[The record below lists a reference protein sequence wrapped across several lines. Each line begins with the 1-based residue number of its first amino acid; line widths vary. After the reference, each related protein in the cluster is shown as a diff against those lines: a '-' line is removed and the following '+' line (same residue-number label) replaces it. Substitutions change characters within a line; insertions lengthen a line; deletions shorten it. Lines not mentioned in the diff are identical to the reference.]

1 MSGTAA
7 PLAPCPPPSRP
18 PPDSAA
24 AGSGRLRPVVEADL
38 PAIAALHRRAFDGA
52 PSART
57 SAEELET
64 LLREIV
70 CGHPWPDRRLPS
82 LVYEQ
87 EGAIVGFLGIMPRPM
102 SFEGDPIVAAVGHNF
117 MVDPRHRSSLAAV
130 ELVRGF
136 IAGPQDLSLA
146 EGTDTSRR
154 LWTAL
159 GGTVAPAYSLRWT
172 RLLAP
177 ARYGLGLVARRGAPV
192 GWLAPLAAAADLAAR
207 RFPGS
212 PLGDRRPDLEAE
224 PLDAATLAESIAR
237 LSARRPLAP
246 RYDAATLDWMLGVLD
261 RHAAGG
267 TLRRVALRRAGV
279 LAGWYLW
286 FLRAGG
292 AGGRVAE
299 AVQVGATEEAALD
312 VVDHLLADARRH
324 GAVAV
329 GGRLE
334 PALMPALSERLS
346 LFHRGRGPSW
356 LLAHSRDE
364 RILRAVHVGDA
375 FLTRL
380 EGEWWA

>member
-82 LVYEQ
+82 LVFEQ
-87 EGAIVGFLGIMPRPM
+87 DGAIAGFLGIMPRPM
-102 SFEGDPIVAAVGHNF
+102 SFDGEPIVAAVGHNF
-117 MVDPRHRSSLAAV
+117 MVDPDRRSSLAAI

-136 IAGPQDLSLA
+136 LAGAQDLSLA

-154 LWTAL
+154 VWKAL

-172 RLLAP
+172 RPLAP
-177 ARYGLGLVARRGAPV
+177 ARYGLGLLVRRGVPAW
-192 GWLAPLAAAADLAAR
+192 WLRPLAAAADFAAAR
-207 RFPGS
+207 LPAS
-212 PLGDRRPDLEAE
+212 PLRDRRPDLEAAD
-224 PLDAATLAESIAR
+224 LDDAALADCIGR
-237 LSARRPLAP
+237 LSARRQLAP
-246 RYDAATLDWMLGVLD
+246 RYDAADLEWMLGVLD
-261 RHAAGG
+261 RHAAAGS
-267 TLRRVALRRAGV
+267 LRGVALRRAGEI
-279 LAGWYLW
+279 AGWYLW
-286 FLRAGG
+286 FMRS
-292 AGGRVAE
+292 GRVAE
-299 AVQVGATEEAALD
+299 AVQIGATEEAAVD
-312 VVDHLLADARRH
+312 VVDHLLADVRRA

-329 GGRLE
+329 AGRLE
-334 PALMPALSERLS
+334 PALMPALSERMS

-364 RILRAVHVGDA
+364 RLLRAVHAGDA

>member
-82 LVYEQ
+82 LVFEQ
-87 EGAIVGFLGIMPRPM
+87 DGAIAGFLGIMPRPM
-102 SFEGDPIVAAVGHNF
+102 SFDGEPIVAAVGHNF
-117 MVDPRHRSSLAAV
+117 MVDPDRRSSLAAI

-136 IAGPQDLSLA
+136 IAGAQDLSLA

-154 LWTAL
+154 VWKAL

-172 RLLAP
+172 RPLAP
-177 ARYGLGLVARRGAPV
+177 ARYGLGLLVRRGVPAW
-192 GWLAPLAAAADLAAR
+192 WLRPLAAAADFAAAR
-207 RFPGS
+207 LPAS
-212 PLGDRRPDLEAE
+212 PLRDRRPDLEAADLE
-224 PLDAATLAESIAR
+224 
-237 LSARRPLAP
+237 
-246 RYDAATLDWMLGVLD
+246 WMLGVLD
-261 RHAAGG
+261 RHAAAGS
-267 TLRRVALRRAGV
+267 LRGVALRRAGEI
-279 LAGWYLW
+279 AGWYLW
-286 FLRAGG
+286 FMRS
-292 AGGRVAE
+292 GRVAE
-299 AVQVGATEEAALD
+299 AVQIGATEEAAVD
-312 VVDHLLADARRH
+312 VVDHLLADVRRA

-329 GGRLE
+329 AGRLE
-334 PALMPALSERLS
+334 PALMPALSERMS

-364 RILRAVHVGDA
+364 RLLRAVHAGDA